1 MASASF
7 LLEKIKLIGVHTKG
21 VVLVRLIFELSV
33 CLTIAPMIIS
43 RKTVAVVTVEP
54 EAKLL
59 LFKAACRD

>member
-1 MASASF
+1 M
-7 LLEKIKLIGVHTKG
+7 LEKLKLIGLHTKG

-43 RKTVAVVTVEP
+43 RKRVAVVTVEP

-59 LFKAACRD
+59 LFTAACRG